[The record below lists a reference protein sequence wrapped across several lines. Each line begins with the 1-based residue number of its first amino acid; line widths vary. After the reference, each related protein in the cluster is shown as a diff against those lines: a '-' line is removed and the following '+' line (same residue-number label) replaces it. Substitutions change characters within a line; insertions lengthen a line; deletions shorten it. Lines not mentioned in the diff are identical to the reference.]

1 MMNDTN
7 GSVPVPV
14 YTGPMSRYKDDIV
27 RHTCELI
34 RIRSVKEPEL
44 PGKPFGE
51 GNWRALDY
59 MLKLAESMG
68 FAVSHTDGYAGHAEY
83 GAGEEIA
90 AVLVH
95 LDTVHE
101 GDGWNYDPFGGTVA
115 DGRIYGRGAA
125 DDKGPA
131 VVALYA
137 LKALKD
143 SGYVPRKRV
152 RVIFGTNEES
162 GMKDLDYYFAK
173 EPLPSLAFAPDAGYP
188 IYNVELGNMLV
199 AFRWM
204 RTEVDLAAGSRVA
217 VLSFSGGIPI
227 ALIPKESG
235 IVLGA
240 EDEEGRKEL
249 GRIREAVSGMAN
261 IMAAWDGEGGD
272 RLRIQSGSQPV
283 QEAETGTA
291 NAVVNLMAA
300 MRTANC
306 RTNMDGLLRFLQER
320 IGLESNGAS
329 LGISCEDDVSGKL
342 VVYVKQVTTEEDR
355 VVTVV
360 SIRYPVTHSGERV
373 IETVTELAGSYG
385 LETDVIRHLHPVY
398 VNPDHEVIRRL
409 SRAYERVTGE
419 KAELLRMGAGTYARK
434 LRNNGVAFGAG
445 LRGGV
450 NNNIHAADEFV
461 VIEDLMRH
469 ADICYQ
475 GLYEI
480 AQE

>member
-1 MMNDTN
+1 MNEVN

-14 YTGPMSRYKDDIV
+14 YTGTMSRYKDDII
-27 RHTCELI
+27 RHTCELV

-44 PGKPFGE
+44 PGMPFGE
-51 GNWRALDY
+51 GNGRALEY

-68 FAVSHTDGYAGHAEY
+68 FAVSNIDGYAGHAEY
-83 GAGEEIA
+83 GEGDEVA

-101 GDGWNYDPFGGTVA
+101 GDGWNYDPFGGTIA

-143 SGYVPRKRV
+143 SGFLPRKRV

-162 GMKDLDYYFAK
+162 GMKDLDYYFTK
-173 EPLPSLAFAPDAGYP
+173 EPLPGLAFAPDAGYP

-204 RTEVDLAAGSRVA
+204 RAEVDLAAGNRVA
-217 VLSFSGGIPI
+217 VLSFSGGTPI
-227 ALIPKESG
+227 AFVPKESE
-235 IVLGA
+235 ILLGA
-240 EDEEGRKEL
+240 EDEQGRKEL
-249 GRIREAVSGMAN
+249 GRIREAISGLPN
-261 IMAAWDGEGGD
+261 LTVFREGDD
-272 RLRIQSGSQPV
+272 RLQIRSGSEPV
-283 QEAETGTA
+283 AEAETGTA
-291 NAVVNLMAA
+291 NAVVNLMSALR
-300 MRTANC
+300 MANC

-329 LGISCEDDVSGKL
+329 LGIACEDERSGKL

-355 VVTVV
+355 VATIV
-360 SIRYPVTHSGERV
+360 SIRYPVTHNGDLV
-373 IETVTELAGSYG
+373 IDRITALAGSFG

-398 VNPDHEVIRRL
+398 VDPDHEVIRRL

-480 AQE
+480 AQK